1 MHRLIIAASQR
12 LAEARTLAEV
22 TECITKTTRQLLQAE
37 GCCFVIREGQ
47 TVYYAD
53 EDAIDHIFVGSRFP
67 VDSCVSGLAMSSR
80 EAVIVE
86 DVTTDPRVSQKLYE
100 LTFVKSLVMVPII
113 ADEPIGAIGAY
124 WAKRARPSEDA
135 VNALK
140 TLARTSALAVQN
152 LQLIASLR
160 AGEARYR
167 AVVEAQGEF
176 IVRWRPDGIC
186 TFASPSFCERLG
198 RASNEILG
206 SIVFRAKHERN
217 VSPEQRERLSPEA
230 PHFSA
235 EYRVEQPDG
244 NICWER
250 WVHTALF
257 DDQGSTTEVQSV
269 GRDVTEEFEV
279 KKTLETTAAQLRA
292 VFDGVQQAIL
302 LFDTDFR
309 LLTANSFAQ
318 RMAKHL
324 LGSELPLGK
333 RAPEIFGGFGYDG
346 FEAPARKALAEGRAR
361 TNRRLK
367 MSGKVRSLE
376 THYHRVQDAG
386 GNTIGLV
393 MSSLE
398 TTEQTELETELR
410 QRERVALMGQLAL
423 RVAHDFNNLLT
434 PILCIASEWSHS
446 ESASSNHRR
455 DADLIVE
462 AAERGASLTRQLL
475 AFTRKGLL
483 ELSILDVNEVLMSVV
498 GLLRRLVPSSVEISA
513 HPSPVRATIRGD
525 SGQLHQL
532 FMNLGVNAID
542 AVGGAGSISFQSRV
556 EQSRVVVDVR
566 DTGTGISDDD
576 LPFIFEPHFTTKGDH
591 GSGLGLATSA
601 GIAEQHGGSVKA
613 SYDSEGG
620 MNFTVDLPFFEGST
634 PPIGLA
640 PLPISVTSFESILVA
655 DGSKPVR
662 TAVSRAV
669 GSKGATAEEA
679 ENGSE
684 ALAKLSGSR
693 NIDVL
698 VADLHL
704 GDMTGLELA
713 DRARRLVPGLR
724 VVLMSTQK
732 PESRPP
738 SETPHVTFLAK
749 PFSRGQLHDALA
761 RALTGTETEG
771 D

>member
-12 LAEARTLAEV
+12 LAEARTLADV
-22 TECITKTTRQLLQAE
+22 TECITKTTRQMLQAD

-47 TVYYAD
+47 TAYYAD
-53 EDAIDHIFVGSRFP
+53 EDAMDQLFVGSRFP
-67 VDSCVSGLAMSSR
+67 LTSCVSGIAMSTR
-80 EAVIVE
+80 EPVIVE
-86 DVTTDPRVSQKLYE
+86 DVETDPRAPQEIYGP
-100 LTFVKSLVMVPII
+100 TFVKSLVMVPII
-113 ADEPIGAIGAY
+113 ADGPIGAIGAY
-124 WAKRARPSEDA
+124 WARRGRPSEDA

-198 RASNEILG
+198 RANDEILG
-206 SIVFRAKHERN
+206 TVVFHPNHERTVFR
-217 VSPEQRERLSPEA
+217 EQRERLSPEA

-235 EYRVEQPDG
+235 EYRVEQADKTV
-244 NICWER
+244 CWER
-250 WVHTALF
+250 WSHTALF
-257 DDQGSTTEVQSV
+257 DENGSMTEVQSV

-279 KKTLETTAAQLRA
+279 KRTLETTAAQLRA
-292 VFDGVQQAIL
+292 VFDGVQQAIV

-346 FEAPARKALAEGRAR
+346 FERPANKALADGKAR
-361 TNRRLK
+361 TSRRLK
-367 MSGKVRSLE
+367 MGGKVRSLE
-376 THYHRVQDAG
+376 THYHRVQDAD
-386 GNTIGLV
+386 GNNIGLV
-393 MSSLE
+393 MSSLD

-434 PILCIASEWSHS
+434 PILCIASEWTQS
-446 ESASSNHRR
+446 EALSPNHRR
-455 DADLIVE
+455 DADLVVD

-475 AFTRKGLL
+475 AFTRRGLL
-483 ELSILDVNEVLMSVV
+483 ELSILDVNEVLRSVV
-498 GLLRRLVPSSVEISA
+498 TLLRRLAPSGVEISA
-513 HPSPVRATIRGD
+513 DPSPTRATMRGD
-525 SGQLHQL
+525 SGQIHQL
-532 FMNLGVNAID
+532 FMNLGVNAVD
-542 AVGGAGSISFQSRV
+542 AVGGTGLVSFQTRV
-556 EQSRVVVDVR
+556 EQDRILVDVR
-566 DTGTGISDDD
+566 DTGAGISEED
-576 LPFIFEPHFTTKGDH
+576 LPFIFDPHFSTKGEK

-601 GIAEQHGGSVKA
+601 GIAEQHGGTIKA
-613 SYDSEGG
+613 TSETGRG
-620 MNFTVDLPFFEGST
+620 ASFLVDLPFFEGTRQPTS
-634 PPIGLA
+634 LA
-640 PLPISVTSFESILVA
+640 PLPISGTSFASILVV

-662 TAVSRAV
+662 MAVARAV
-669 GSKGATAEEA
+669 DSKNTTAEEA

-684 ALAKLSGSR
+684 ALSKLKGTRS
-693 NIDVL
+693 IDVL

-704 GDMTGLELA
+704 SDMTGLELA
-713 DRARRLVPGLR
+713 ERARRLLPGLR

-738 SETPHVTFLAK
+738 STTPHVVFLAK
-749 PFSRGQLHDALA
+749 PFSRGQLHDALS
-761 RALTGTETEG
+761 RAQLGSENV
-771 D
+771 